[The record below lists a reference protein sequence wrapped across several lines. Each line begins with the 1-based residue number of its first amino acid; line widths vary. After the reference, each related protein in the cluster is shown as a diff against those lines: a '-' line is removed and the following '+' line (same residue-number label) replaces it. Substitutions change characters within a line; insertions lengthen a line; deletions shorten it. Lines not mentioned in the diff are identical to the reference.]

1 MNLRVFQF
9 YVWCKENKMT
19 KLVQGPLEGQNID
32 VVERMLSDFL
42 YQSDFELGI

>member
-1 MNLRVFQF
+1 MMRE
-9 YVWCKENKMT
+9 KKMT
-19 KLVQGPLEGQNID
+19 KMVLGPLEGQNLD